1 MIIRLVIAGAYIQ
14 ALFNVRLVIGNLITG
29 RGLKVGGL
37 Y

>member
-14 ALFNVRLVIGNLITG
+14 ALNVRLVIGNLITG